1 MEIYISAGF
10 MSNYSQIVTAILCGG
25 KRFLFS
31 LFFFL
36 MIQIRRFLS
45 AEDLA
50 RTSWLLAEISQY

>member
-31 LFFFL
+31 LFFF
-36 MIQIRRFLS
+36 FNDPNTTFS
-45 AEDLA
+45 VC
-50 RTSWLLAEISQY
+50 

>member
-10 MSNYSQIVTAILCGG
+10 MSNYSQIVTAILCGE

-31 LFFFL
+31 LFFF
-36 MIQIRRFLS
+36 MIQIQLFLS